1 MLKSKRI
8 LLAVLSLGLLVSGC
22 NEEDEVKPS
31 QLTARAGAD
40 QNVKVGELV
49 TIDGTGSTDSGNKP
63 LQFRWNVTKKPAGS
77 NVTLATPSQGK
88 VTFTPDLPGDYEVD
102 MTIFNENG
110 ENTDKVLVTA
120 SVIQPIELERDIR
133 TKTVLENRIDN
144 PNIPDYIVNTNT
156 QVNAELTLKPGVVI
170 AFARDTRLEVNYNGG
185 ILIAKGDSAK
195 PIRLIGKEASK
206 GYWSGVIFRSASSAN
221 EMEYVQIL
229 HAGGKPIISTIK
241 AGLAVI
247 GTYKADLSIKH
258 SLFEDNDGYGL
269 YVDDAVT
276 ISGFEKNTFKENT
289 EAPVFVA
296 ASIVSSLDY
305 NSSFTNGNG
314 RNVVEIFAS
323 TLKKNVTT
331 EVVWAGFKDKTP
343 YRILEGM
350 GSDAN
355 WKIMPGVTIE
365 MGRGARLS
373 IDDGYFN
380 AVGTKTNKIVIK
392 PAENSRAYWRGL
404 ICFSTSALNK
414 MEYVDISGGGST
426 ALVSGK
432 KANIGV
438 YGGNS
443 RLEIRNSQVTG
454 SGGYGVF
461 INYQASV
468 NEDIETANTFA
479 DNVEGKLLKE

>member
-22 NEEDEVKPS
+22 NEEETVTPS

-40 QNVKVGELV
+40 QNVKVGEQV
-49 TIDGTGSTDSGNKP
+49 TIDGTGSTDSNNKP
-63 LQFRWNVTKKPAGS
+63 FQFRWTVAKKPAGS
-77 NVTLATPSQGK
+77 TVTLATPSQGK
-88 VTFTPDLPGDYEVD
+88 ATFTPDLPGDYEVD

-120 SVIQPIELERDIR
+120 TIIQPIELERDIR

-144 PNIPDYIVNTNT
+144 PNIPDYIVNNNT

-241 AGLAVI
+241 AGFAVI
-247 GTYKADLSIKH
+247 GTYKANLSIKH
-258 SLFEDNDGYGL
+258 SLFEDNGGYGL
-269 YVDDAVT
+269 YVDEAVT
-276 ISGFEKNTFKENT
+276 ITGFEKNTFKNNV
-289 EAPVFVA
+289 EAAVLVGA
-296 ASIVSSLDY
+296 DIVSSLDY

-365 MGRGARLS
+365 MGRNARLS

-380 AVGTKTNKIVIK
+380 VVGTKTNKIVIR
-392 PAENSRAYWRGL
+392 PAENARAYWRGM
-404 ICFSTSALNK
+404 ICFSTSTKNI
-414 MEYVDISGGGST
+414 MENVDISGGGST

-432 KANIGV
+432 KTNIAV

-443 RLEIRNSQVTG
+443 SLQIRDSHISG

-461 INYQASV
+461 VNYQASV

-479 DNVEGKLLKE
+479 DNAEGKLLKE